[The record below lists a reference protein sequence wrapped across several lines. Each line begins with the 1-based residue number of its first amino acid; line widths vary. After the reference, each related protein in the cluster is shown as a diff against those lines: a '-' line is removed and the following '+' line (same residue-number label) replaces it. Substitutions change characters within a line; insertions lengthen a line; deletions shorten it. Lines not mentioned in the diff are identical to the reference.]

1 MSEYKQFQLEHEDP
15 QDFKRSPNVLQTD
28 RRMVIGPEKYG
39 IIFDPNEQTKRTIVL
54 SAAGGAPTTT
64 IPCAGPTKVEAGTN
78 DIDYYVLEFDTT
90 TEERAFWGVVM
101 PENYDS

>member
-64 IPCAGPTKVEAGTN
+64 IPCAGPTKVEAGIN
-78 DIDYYVLEFDTT
+78 ALSS
-90 TEERAFWGVVM
+90 VVVS
-101 PENYDS
+101 NSRT